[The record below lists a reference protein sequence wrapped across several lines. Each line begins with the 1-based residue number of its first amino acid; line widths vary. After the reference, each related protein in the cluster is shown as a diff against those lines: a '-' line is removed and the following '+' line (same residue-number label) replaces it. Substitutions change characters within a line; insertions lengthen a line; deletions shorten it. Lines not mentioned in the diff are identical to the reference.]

1 MASEIKYFYLTDG
14 LLGLNC
20 LRDLIKKNYTPELV
34 ITHKNSEN
42 LFNENFKGFIDTKK
56 FSLLIVNNLKELD
69 IGLKNFHLGICVGFM
84 EILKEE
90 VFNAP
95 LLGTFNL
102 HCGKLP
108 DYRGRAPISRALING
123 DDKITVTIHKMNAG
137 VDSGDIF
144 IEKNLPITDYDDANT
159 LYTKC
164 SEYSSE
170 LVLEVFEIIKK
181 NNLILNPNTLNK
193 LIKPQ
198 PKTTKLPYKSITKLE
213 RIINWKK
220 SAKQIHN
227 LIRALVPPYPS
238 AITYFKKEELLITK
252 AKIIESETE
261 NIFHGTIK
269 NVTENGF
276 TVLCGKGT
284 IEIIEVIIEDK
295 IIKNFLE
302 IFKRGDVLK

>member
-14 LLGLNC
+14 LIGLNC
-20 LRDLIKKNYTPELV
+20 LRDLIKKNYIPQLV

-42 LFNENFKGFIDTKK
+42 LFNENFKGLIDTEKL
-56 FSLLIVNNLKELD
+56 SLFIVNNLKELN
-69 IGLKNFHLGICVGFM
+69 IELKNFHLGICVGFM

-123 DDKITVTIHKMNAG
+123 DDKITITIHKMDAG
-137 VDSGDIF
+137 VDSGDIL
-144 IEKNLPITDYDDANT
+144 IEKNLPISDNDDAKI

-164 SEYSSE
+164 SEYSSD
-170 LVLEVFEIIKK
+170 LVLEVFEIIIK

-193 LIKPQ
+193 LLKPQ
-198 PKTTKLPYKSITKLE
+198 PKTTKSPYKSITKLE
-213 RIINWKK
+213 RIINWEK
-220 SAKQIHN
+220 SAKEIYN

-238 AITYFKKEELLITK
+238 AITYLENEELLITK
-252 AKIIESETE
+252 ARLIENETE
-261 NIFHGTIK
+261 NLFYGTIN
-269 NVTENGF
+269 NVTENSIS
-276 TVLCGKGT
+276 VLCGKGA
-284 IEIIEVIIEDK
+284 IEIVEAIKGDK

-302 IFKRGDVLK
+302 IFKIGDVLK

>member
-14 LLGLNC
+14 LIGLNC

-42 LFNENFKGFIDTKK
+42 LLNENFKDLIDTKK
-56 FSLLIVNNLKELD
+56 FSLLIVNNLKELN

-84 EILKEE
+84 EILKGE

-123 DDKITVTIHKMNAG
+123 DDKITITIHKMDAG
-137 VDSGDIF
+137 VDSGDIL
-144 IEKNLPITDYDDANT
+144 IEKNLTIYDYDDANT
-159 LYTKC
+159 LYAKC

-170 LVLEVFEIIKK
+170 LVLEVFEIIKN
-181 NNLILNPNTLNK
+181 NNLILYPHKLNK
-193 LIKPQ
+193 FLKSQ
-198 PKTTKLPYKSITKLE
+198 PRTTKLAYKSITKLE

-220 SAKQIHN
+220 SAKEIYN

-238 AITYFKKEELLITK
+238 AITYFKNEELLITK
-252 AKIIESETE
+252 AKLIENETE
-261 NIFHGTIK
+261 NFSYGTIK
-269 NVTENGF
+269 NIKDNSISVS
-276 TVLCGKGT
+276 CGKGT
-284 IEIIEVIIEDK
+284 IKIFEIIKGDE

-302 IFKRGDVLK
+302 IFKTGDILK